1 MCFKYE
7 APFKR
12 TQHDQQLPTLLDVTC
27 CVRLHI
33 LLHVVIA
40 CCSEMQS
47 LKPIKLLATCKR
59 TQRLPTMLG
68 VAWPTRLRPLARGL
82 RGLRRHRNSVQQVG
96 AFSRCVIRKARGFS
110 SQGGTPVMILS
121 KPELQLMTTR

>member
-1 MCFKYE
+1 MKPPANGRNMTKNSQRCW
-7 APFKR
+7 
-12 TQHDQQLPTLLDVTC
+12 TLHPASVSTPC
-27 CVRLHI
+27 CMLFV
-33 LLHVVIA
+33 
-40 CCSEMQS
+40 CCETQS
-47 LKPIKLLATCKR
+47 LQPIKLLATCKR

>member
-1 MCFKYE
+1 MKSP
-7 APFKR
+7 ANGRNMTKNS
-12 TQHDQQLPTLLDVTC
+12 QHCWTLHPASVSTPC
-27 CVRLHI
+27 CMLFV
-33 LLHVVIA
+33 
-40 CCSEMQS
+40 CWETQS

-82 RGLRRHRNSVQQVG
+82 RGLRRHRNSVQHVG